1 MCLQA
6 APTPPLSPTPCRLLC
21 YKRMKLNLSAC
32 QSWAFPLTCFVPI
45 VGNLQP
51 ACNLSQPPLPSFP
64 LPLVYTNSCVSHFG
78 TFSCCQCR
86 VEQRLLR
93 PCLFFFC
100 ACCPL
105 LIVGRLVDGFL
116 YLSSFSCVPSSISIS
131 PCLSSFTSFCSASL
145 LRVVSF
151 ALFDCAFN
159 VNLPNWVAPRQMSC
173 WS

>member
-1 MCLQA
+1 
-6 APTPPLSPTPCRLLC
+6 
-21 YKRMKLNLSAC
+21 MKLNLSAC

-51 ACNLSQPPLPSFP
+51 ACNLSQPPLSSFP
-64 LPLVYTNSCVSHFG
+64 LPVVCTNSCVSHFG

-93 PCLFFFC
+93 RCLFFFC

-116 YLSSFSCVPSSISIS
+116 YLSPFFSLPSSFI
-131 PCLSSFTSFCSASL
+131 SFCSASI
-145 LRVVSF
+145 LRLVSF
-151 ALFDCAFN
+151 ASFDCAFN
-159 VNLPNWVAPRQMSC
+159 VNLPN
-173 WS
+173 